1 MKVQL
6 GPTDI
11 FFPVPAALIAS
22 GSRQKANIVTVAW
35 IGIMGSDPPVVGISL
50 KSTRYSLGLIR
61 KTKEFTVNIPSVDKF
76 KEVDYCGLV
85 SGRRR
90 DKFDDTA
97 FTPISSS
104 KIDAPIIAECPFN
117 MECRVV
123 KGEVAFGKWVV
134 IFGEVVET
142 HVDEDKRDIATKNVD
157 IAKINPLVYCA
168 TVREYWELGR
178 KVGKGFDAGKD
189 IIQNQKD

>member
-11 FFPVPAALIAS
+11 FFPVPAALIVS
-22 GSRQKANIVTVAW
+22 GSREKANVATVAW
-35 IGIMGSDPPVVGISL
+35 IGIMGSEPPVVGISL
-50 KSTRYSLGLIR
+50 KSTRYSLDLIR

-90 DKFDDTA
+90 DKFDDTG

-104 KIDAPIIAECPFN
+104 KVDTPIIDECPFN
-117 MECRVV
+117 MECRVM
-123 KGEVAFGKWVV
+123 KGEVALGEWVV
-134 IFGEVVET
+134 IFGEIVET
-142 HVDEDKRDIATKNVD
+142 HVDEDKRDAETKNVD
-157 IAKINPLVYCA
+157 IAKISPLVYCA

-178 KVGKGFDAGKD
+178 KLGKGFDAGKD
-189 IIQNQKD
+189 FIQNQKD